1 MRLTLAVALVSLAG
15 ITACGHSGPGPSTR
29 FSDQAVLPYVGQ
41 SGGGD
46 TWERFIVS
54 PLSPLNIASGPD
66 GNMWFTAFS
75 VTKPYSSI
83 VRISMAGV
91 VSSFA
96 LSDPYGDF
104 PIDIT
109 TGPDENLWF
118 TDTKPFIGS
127 MTTAGVL
134 LNRYSI
140 PLPGFEAEYITSGPD
155 GNLWFTIFDPNTGG
169 GYIGRITTSG
179 NLTLFPIG
187 PKNVNPKGIA
197 VGPDG
202 DVWFA
207 DAGTAGIRGTIGRVT
222 TSGAMTLYPAD
233 PGGPRP
239 VYIVEAGDHQL
250 YYQDSSFHHAVV
262 RVDAA
267 TGSTTVI
274 GHLKP
279 AVFSNAVPIGND
291 SLWYMSNINEPRPAV
306 YRFSLTAGSNQLE
319 DVSPYDN
326 VFGNIALGPDGN
338 LWIASVFYDID
349 VAVRQSM
356 DVSPLSLSLRRY
368 EQAVVSVS
376 ETHYRKLFLAT
387 SGDTSTLTIVSQNP
401 GPGEVIVDAVNV
413 GNTTLTIQD
422 DDGNQA
428 SIPVTVTQ

>member
-1 MRLTLAVALVSLAG
+1 MRRILAIAVLSLVG
-15 ITACGHSGPGPSTR
+15 ITACGHPGTGPSIGS
-29 FSDQAVLPYVGQ
+29 SDQAVLPNVGQ

-46 TWERFIVS
+46 AWERFIVS
-54 PLSPLNIASGPD
+54 PLGPNNIAPGPD

-75 VTKPYSSI
+75 VTMPFSSI

-91 VSSFA
+91 TTSFP
-96 LSDPYGDF
+96 LNDPYGDF

-109 TGPDENLWF
+109 TGPDKNLWF

-127 MTTAGVL
+127 MTTAGLL
-134 LNRYSI
+134 LNRYPI
-140 PLPGFEAEYITSGPD
+140 PLPGFEADYITSGPD
-155 GNLWFTIFDPNTGG
+155 GNLWFTIYRFDNGA
-169 GYIGRITTSG
+169 GYIGRMTTSG
-179 NLTLFPIG
+179 KLTLFPIG
-187 PKNVNPKGIA
+187 PKNVNPNGIA

-202 DVWFA
+202 NVWFA

-222 TSGAMTLYPAD
+222 TNGVMTLFPAD

-250 YYQDSSFHHAVV
+250 YYQDRSFRHAVV

-267 TGSTTVI
+267 TGSTTLI

-279 AVFSNAVPIGND
+279 AVFSNAVPIGSD

-306 YRFSLTAGSNQLE
+306 YRFSLRTGSNQPE

-338 LWIASVFYDID
+338 LWIASFFSDID

-356 DVSPLSLSLRRY
+356 DISPLSLSLRRY
-368 EQAVVSVS
+368 EEAVVSVS
-376 ETHYRKLFLAT
+376 ETHYRRLFLAT
-387 SGDTSTLTIVSQNP
+387 SGDTSVLTILSQNP